1 MGTDFSLANGCPGGI
16 RATMGFMI
24 GNKTDGAFLAAT
36 GYLKIVA
43 VFYVFC
49 FTGNTFAGYFDG
61 IGRVN
66 IPFIGAVGHITLR
79 VILSWIFVS
88 RFQLNAVAVATGIG
102 WMLVNLFW
110 SGCYFHPQPGRC
122 RILNNRT
129 HLPPKGWDDRL
140 PGCGI
145 LPGAV
150 SCGRWR
156 LLHG

>member
-1 MGTDFSLANGCPGGI
+1 
-16 RATMGFMI
+16 MGFMI

-66 IPFIGAVGHITLR
+66 IPFIGAMGHITLR

-88 RFQLNAVAVATGIG
+88 QFQLNAVAIATGIG

-110 SGCYFHPQPGRC
+110 SGCYFSSTTWK
-122 RILNNRT
+122 IINF
-129 HLPPKGWDDRL
+129 K
-140 PGCGI
+140 
-145 LPGAV
+145 
-150 SCGRWR
+150 
-156 LLHG
+156 